1 MCGRT
6 HLTLRSSGRTRGR
19 VYSCFSFISMSK
31 YKICEL
37 VALNYPECDISSCI
51 KCYDLS
57 PPTRD
62 VNDSVT

>member
-19 VYSCFSFISMSK
+19 VYSCFSFFSMSK

-37 VALNYPECDISSCI
+37 VALNYPE
-51 KCYDLS
+51 
-57 PPTRD
+57 T
-62 VNDSVT
+62 SVTFLAV